1 MKTIFTLLML
11 PVIVLVCLLSG
22 KLYINGELFISYTL
36 VLTSFLSVSL
46 WINNIGQLLQ
56 KQTA

>member
-11 PVIVLVCLLSG
+11 PVIILVCFLSG
-22 KLYINGELFISYTL
+22 KLYIHGELFISYTL

-56 KQTA
+56 KQRA